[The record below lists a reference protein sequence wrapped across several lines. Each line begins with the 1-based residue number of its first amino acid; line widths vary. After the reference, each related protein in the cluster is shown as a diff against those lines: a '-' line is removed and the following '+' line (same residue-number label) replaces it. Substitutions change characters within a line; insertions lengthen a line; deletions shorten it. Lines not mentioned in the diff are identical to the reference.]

1 MFQTSDISLFAK
13 LHFFQ
18 RINED
23 TYTFSSKWVK
33 VFHKMSYWT
42 FCVRLLILI
51 TLQTKISRKSGE
63 SIKILLKKILRFLD
77 WRETTYSYHFVNKN
91 LTQIWGIYKNSSK
104 KDS

>member
-1 MFQTSDISLFAK
+1 MFQISDISLFAK

-33 VFHKMSYWT
+33 VFHNMSYWT

-51 TLQTKISRKSGE
+51 TLQTK
-63 SIKILLKKILRFLD
+63 
-77 WRETTYSYHFVNKN
+77 N
-91 LTQIWGIYKNSSK
+91 LTQIFGIYKNYSK
-104 KDS
+104 KGFLDSMYLRETTLFRTSSVQRNFR